1 MVRASA
7 DTMPRAS
14 QKGESIVL
22 FHVEWEFTDTSEA
35 ADKRSLEVF
44 SKWQPPEGTQFQ
56 AFYGYADGTGG
67 FAIIEAE
74 SAAALARASFPFTPW
89 LRFTSTP
96 ILPVEEAAAIAG
108 EAIAFRD
115 SVQ

>member
-1 MVRASA
+1 M
-7 DTMPRAS
+7 
-14 QKGESIVL
+14 L
-22 FHVEWEFTDTSEA
+22 FHVEWEFIDTSEA
-35 ADKRSLEVF
+35 GGKRSLEVF

-67 FAIIEAE
+67 FAIIEAD
-74 SAAALARASFPFTPW
+74 SAAALAKASAPFTPW
-89 LRFTSTP
+89 LRFTAKL

-108 EAIAFRD
+108 EGIALRE